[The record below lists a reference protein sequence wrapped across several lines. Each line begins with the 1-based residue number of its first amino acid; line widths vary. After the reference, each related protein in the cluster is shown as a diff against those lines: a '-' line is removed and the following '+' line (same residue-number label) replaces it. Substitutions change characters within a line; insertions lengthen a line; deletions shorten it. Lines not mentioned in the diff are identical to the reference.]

1 MLGAAHAQSGSHLF
15 IADEARV
22 HRAVFD
28 VGETIYVDAMGLRP
42 SATYDIEL
50 TEAESKSKPELLARL
65 MSDRH
70 GNLPPTAVLPHFG
83 LIPHRGPH
91 RRFRLHDEAELDL
104 GGRAFSLRAI
114 PTKSESKGSSE
125 ARFAITGASRN
136 PQVFPCDSGGRL
148 VTGFVR
154 GEADI
159 LVGLRNFL
167 PGCLRIFAVTRQF
180 GWRPGDPLEPARD
193 ASSQP
198 VSLTVRIDREGLTTV
213 RLLSREHVRE
223 GSYQF
228 VARHSRPAG
237 TTLTTIVFW
246 PGTSSRIAESP
257 LWWYDCPASFSVGRR
272 TASCWLRKSPAGR
285 WPTVPILN

>member
-1 MLGAAHAQSGSHLF
+1 
-15 IADEARV
+15 
-22 HRAVFD
+22 
-28 VGETIYVDAMGLRP
+28 
-42 SATYDIEL
+42 
-50 TEAESKSKPELLARL
+50 KPELLARL

-148 VTGFVR
+148 VTSFVR

-198 VSLTVRIDREGLTTV
+198 VSLTVWIDREGLTTV

-228 VARHSRPAG
+228 VARHFS
-237 TTLTTIVFW
+237 
-246 PGTSSRIAESP
+246 PG
-257 LWWYDCPASFSVGRR
+257 WYDADNDRLLAGDVLSNRR
-272 TASCWLRKSPAGR
+272 ISSLVVRLAGKSLG
-285 WPTVPILN
+285 WPQTLDLLAARL